1 MENYNT
7 YKEIVLD
14 KMEGNADSYHECIN
28 NGWVVKKEKINC
40 NGNPYRMLTE
50 EEFNNKF
57 KKITI

>member
-1 MENYNT
+1 MRNYTT

-14 KMEGNADSYHECIN
+14 KMEGNAVSYHKCIK
-28 NGWVVKKEKINC
+28 NGWVVEKEKINC

-57 KKITI
+57 KIKK